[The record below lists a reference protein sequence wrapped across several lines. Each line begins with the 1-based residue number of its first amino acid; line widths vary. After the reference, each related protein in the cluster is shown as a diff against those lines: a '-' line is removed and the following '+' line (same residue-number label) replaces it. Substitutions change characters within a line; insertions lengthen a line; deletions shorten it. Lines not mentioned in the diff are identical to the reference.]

1 MARRVHGEGPGGHK
15 GVLHFTGGLKA
26 TKLQDPRVAR
36 ATTAATYLE
45 QGKIW
50 FPKKPWRD
58 EWDTELVTFPHS
70 KHDDQTDVLAYAAL
84 QIKQRRRRIRWVAPA
99 DPNLRK
105 PSGITTP
112 QWS

>member
-1 MARRVHGEGPGGHK
+1 MGSSRPWEIEGTGVRRS
-15 GVLHFTGGLKA
+15 TA
-26 TKLQDPRVAR
+26 
-36 ATTAATYLE
+36 AATYLE

-84 QIKQRRRRIRWVAPA
+84 QIKQRRRRIRWVAP
-99 DPNLRK
+99 DNPNLRK
-105 PSGITTP
+105 PSGFGF
-112 QWS
+112 